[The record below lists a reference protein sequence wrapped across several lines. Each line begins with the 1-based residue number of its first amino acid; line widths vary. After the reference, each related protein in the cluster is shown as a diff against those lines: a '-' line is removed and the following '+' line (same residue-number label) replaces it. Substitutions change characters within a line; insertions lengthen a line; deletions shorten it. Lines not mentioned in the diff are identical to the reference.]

1 MGDYWNK
8 FAGLRLYLAHMIGHP
23 GKKLIFMGSEFGQF
37 EEWNED
43 KQLQWNL
50 IEEFEMHKKHSY
62 SLRT

>member
-1 MGDYWNK
+1 MHGKGALVNKMWGDYWNK

-50 IEEFEMHKKHSY
+50 IEEF
-62 SLRT
+62 